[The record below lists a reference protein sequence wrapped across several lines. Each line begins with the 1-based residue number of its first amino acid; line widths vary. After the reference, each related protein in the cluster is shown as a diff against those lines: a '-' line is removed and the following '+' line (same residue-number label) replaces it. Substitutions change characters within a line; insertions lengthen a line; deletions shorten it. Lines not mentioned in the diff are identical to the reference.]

1 MKPEPFPFIVGVT
14 GNIGSGKSTVAN
26 LWTRYNARIIEGD
39 RLGRDVVEQSA
50 EFRAWLKER
59 FGDDVWSGDTLDR
72 AALGRIVFSDEKAR
86 NDLDAAIWPYIRD
99 LLQQEIDDALNA
111 GLVAMVDAAMIFEWN
126 DQDRYDV
133 LVSVIVDPHRGAERA
148 AARMGLTVEEM
159 LQRYQM
165 QIPALTK
172 SKQSDF
178 TIRNDGDLNELTAK
192 AFGIWPHVAKR
203 GREAARKRRN
213 P

>member
-26 LWTRYNARIIEGD
+26 LWSRYNARIIEGD
-39 RLGRDVVEQSA
+39 RLGREVVEHST
-50 EFRAWLKER
+50 EFRAWLKDR

-72 AALGRIVFSDEKAR
+72 AALGRLVFSDEQAR
-86 NDLDAAIWPYIRD
+86 NDLNAASWPHIRTRLEKEIAETLDAGKI
-99 LLQQEIDDALNA
+99 
-111 GLVAMVDAAMIFEWN
+111 AMVDAAMIFEWE

-133 LVSVIVDPHRGAERA
+133 LVTVIVDPHRGAERA
-148 AARMGLTVEEM
+148 AVRMGLTVEEM
-159 LQRYQM
+159 MQRYKM

-172 SKQSDF
+172 SKHSDF
-178 TIRNDGDLNELTAK
+178 TIRNDGDINELTAK